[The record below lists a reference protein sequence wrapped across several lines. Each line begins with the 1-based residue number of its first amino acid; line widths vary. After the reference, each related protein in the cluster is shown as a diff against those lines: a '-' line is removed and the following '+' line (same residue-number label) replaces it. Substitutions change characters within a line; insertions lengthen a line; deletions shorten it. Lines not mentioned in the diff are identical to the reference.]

1 MAVSGLHRVQSRTWA
16 AVVDDLV
23 DRHYAEVLQ
32 EAAAVRRVA

>member
-1 MAVSGLHRVQSRTWA
+1 MAAGGLERVQSKTWP

-23 DRHYAEVLQ
+23 DRHYAEVMA